1 MRAGKARKSHL
12 GLSAMALP
20 NDLKYYRLGL
30 SIGRAVGGAVERNR
44 VKRLLR
50 EAFRLLEPELPRRAD
65 NTCYDILLATS
76 KGDGWT
82 LENCRATVCKL
93 ATECHA
99 VWEKRRQ
106 TRE

>member
-1 MRAGKARKSHL
+1 MT
-12 GLSAMALP
+12 LP

-50 EAFRLLEPELPRRAD
+50 EAFRLVEPELPRRAD
-65 NTCYDILLATS
+65 DTCYDILLATS

-82 LENCRATVCKL
+82 LEVCRSAVGRL
-93 ATECHA
+93 AAECHA
-99 VWEKRRQ
+99 VWEKRRPA
-106 TRE
+106 RE